1 MYGSKTTSDGKMIN
15 ADETRVIPT
24 VGIVDDCTIKTMFE
38 LNDDNSVASIT
49 FVQGNG
55 AEVTHKEWI
64 SDDAASID
72 GTNRRVKHI
81 CTKLISEEVYNK
93 AIDNV
98 SGFADF
104 FHKVNT
110 ALEGNTNGK
119 FRMIFHYNN
128 KGYVTVPRYP
138 NFIESMSVVPS
149 KLVLS
154 KYIQDRL
161 VRPEA
166 PKADFEAD
174 LETSSNDLPF

>member
-1 MYGSKTTSDGKMIN
+1 MSYGSKLTSDGKTIN
-15 ADETRVIPT
+15 ANESRVIPT
-24 VGIVDDCTIKTMFE
+24 VGIVDDCEIKTGFE

-55 AEVTHKEWI
+55 AEVTHKEWL

-81 CTKLISEEVYNK
+81 CTKLVSEAEY
-93 AIDNV
+93 DNAV
-98 SGFADF
+98 SAATSFADF
-104 FHKVNT
+104 FNRVN
-110 ALEGNTNGK
+110 ALINGKTTGK
-119 FRMIFHYNN
+119 FRMVFHYNN
-128 KGYVTVPRYP
+128 KGYVTIPRFP
-138 NFIESMSVVPS
+138 NFIESMSVVPT

-166 PKADFEAD
+166 PKADID
-174 LETSSNDLPF
+174 MDMTVGGDLPF